1 MQYKKKILYDAISL
15 WWLRP
20 ENGLA
25 LASYCINGINIKPL
39 KSKTYADFACGDGVN
54 SFFKSGG
61 RFDFEFDIFK
71 NSVNPQ
77 KKLLSDKFD
86 YYNTNYKPLIK
97 IRPKYN
103 FTYGTDRKN
112 SLLKKAKKLNFYD
125 KLLLSDLSK
134 ENKTLKNEELDFL
147 YCNSLYWVRNVDKFF
162 RISKESKT

>member
-1 MQYKKKILYDAISL
+1 MQDKKILYDAISL

-103 FTYGTDRKN
+103 FTYGTDHKN
-112 SLLKKAKKLNFYD
+112 SLLKK
-125 KLLLSDLSK
+125 
-134 ENKTLKNEELDFL
+134 LKN
-147 YCNSLYWVRNVDKFF
+147 
-162 RISKESKT
+162 